1 MSPES
6 HQDTSS
12 SAFHCS
18 CESESRSVLS
28 DSLRAHGPY
37 SPWDSPSQDTGVGS
51 RSLLQ
56 GIIPTQGSNSGLPHC
71 RWILYQMSHQ
81 GNPCSLM
88 SPIKSLILQMEVLDY
103 FLNGLGPVD
112 VSDTALPSWRVKT
125 TTSAASPT
133 SSPTLFENFQNETLK
148 SDSPTA
154 LS

>member
-1 MSPES
+1 MVEKFKGIKDKTWSIHPILS
-6 HQDTSS
+6 
-12 SAFHCS
+12 CS
-18 CESESRSVLS
+18 VVSN
-28 DSLRAHGPY
+28 SLQTHGLY
-37 SPWDSPSQDTGVGS
+37 SPWNSPGQDTRVGS
-51 RSLLQ
+51 GSFLQ